1 MFRWRKRRP
10 IPCLPQRLSLY
21 PSGCGNGQPPAG
33 NKRCRQREI
42 AAIGFHGQTCDHFPP
57 SAAGGSEPYT
67 LQVGDP
73 RLLADLTGIPVIYD
87 FRSDDLMNGGEGAP
101 LAPLH
106 NRRIAR
112 MMQKQRL

>member
-1 MFRWRKRRP
+1 M
-10 IPCLPQRLSLY
+10 
-21 PSGCGNGQPPAG
+21 
-33 NKRCRQREI
+33 
-42 AAIGFHGQTCDHFPP
+42 
-57 SAAGGSEPYT
+57 
-67 LQVGDP
+67 GDP

-112 MMQKQRL
+112 MMQNKGFDSVAFCNGGNTGNIAVIGREEGSKTSAVAGLGYRTVQSSAGSADAGISGSAF